1 MLTHIFVA
9 RKIEYTI
16 LKGGAYNKKKQNKT
30 QHNQP
35 TKTKHQKNDG
45 FTHNQM
51 LYVCSGSVN
60 VVKAKDRIHWRTL
73 DFGVESHHFPNSA
86 WSGTSWLGGKF
97 FL

>member
-16 LKGGAYNKKKQNKT
+16 LKGGAYNKKK
-30 QHNQP
+30 HNQP

-60 VVKAKDRIHWRTL
+60 VVKAKDRIH
-73 DFGVESHHFPNSA
+73 
-86 WSGTSWLGGKF
+86 
-97 FL
+97 